1 MNPTTNV
8 PTPERV
14 SEAEIESAFELICAY
29 TECERRLR
37 QAAAYES
44 REALREKQWQRM
56 LKITAALSREFGE
69 APLAREAVSVQCAA

>member
-1 MNPTTNV
+1 MRMNPTTNV

-14 SEAEIESAFELICAY
+14 SKAEIASAFELIGAY

-44 REALREKQWQRM
+44 RELLREKQWERV
-56 LKITAALSREFGE
+56 LAIADAFSREFGK
-69 APLAREAVSVQCAA
+69 RAVSRETASVG